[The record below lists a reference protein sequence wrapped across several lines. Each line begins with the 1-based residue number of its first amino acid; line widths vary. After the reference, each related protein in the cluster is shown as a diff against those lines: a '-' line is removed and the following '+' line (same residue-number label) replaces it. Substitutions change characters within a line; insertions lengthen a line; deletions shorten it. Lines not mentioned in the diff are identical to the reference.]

1 MSSQT
6 QESGG
11 LAERYS
17 RALFDL
23 ADEGR
28 VVETI
33 AKDLDNLASMI
44 DSSPDLTRLI
54 RSPVISRFDQQR
66 AMAALVN
73 AADMH
78 ALTGNFIG
86 LLARNR
92 RLFILPAIIRA
103 FRELLARRRGETAA
117 EVTSAQKLSAA
128 QLSALAAQLK
138 KVVGTDVSVADRV
151 DPSILGG
158 LVVRVGSRMVDS
170 SLRTK
175 LQRLRLAMKG
185 VG

>member
-1 MSSQT
+1 MPSQT

-17 RALFDL
+17 HALFEL

-28 VVETI
+28 AVDAI
-33 AKDLDNLASMI
+33 AKDLDSLTVMI
-44 DSSPDLTRLI
+44 DSSADLNRLI
-54 RSPVISRFDQQR
+54 RSPVIARVDQLR
-66 AMAALVN
+66 AMNALVG
-73 AADMH
+73 AAGMH
-78 ALTGNFIG
+78 ELTGKFIG

-92 RLFILPAIIRA
+92 RLFILPGIIKA
-103 FRELLARRRGETAA
+103 FRRLLARRRGETAA
-117 EVTSAQKLSAA
+117 EVTSAHKLSDA
-128 QLSALAAQLK
+128 QLQALAAQLK
-138 KVVGTDVSVADRV
+138 KVVGTDVSLAERV

-158 LVVRVGSRMVDS
+158 LVVRVGSRMLDS

>member
-1 MSSQT
+1 MSSQA

-11 LAERYS
+11 LAQRYS
-17 RALFDL
+17 YALFEL

-28 VVETI
+28 VVDI
-33 AKDLDNLASMI
+33 VAKDLDNLTAMI
-44 DSSPDLTRLI
+44 DGSSDLNRLI
-54 RSPVISRFDQQR
+54 RSPVISRADQSR
-66 AMAALVN
+66 AMTALVE
-73 AADMH
+73 AAGLH
-78 ALTGNFIG
+78 ELTGKFIG

-92 RLFILPAIIRA
+92 RLFMLPAIIKAYRN
-103 FRELLARRRGETAA
+103 LLARRRGETAA
-117 EVTSAQKLSAA
+117 EVTSAHKLSQA
-128 QLSALAAQLK
+128 QVDALAATLK
-138 KVVGTDVSVADRV
+138 KIVGTHVTITDRV